1 MKTQGIFSAEYIQDL
16 LNLPQV
22 LSAKERLTHQVPFTI
37 PATEELRTALAQ
49 LGLDVRQSTIPMRW
63 IKGDTPS
70 HVDSGPS
77 AFENTFLVYLTDSP
91 GEFILDD
98 SSFPITANTAFVFPE
113 GIRHETSGTGTE
125 PRLLLGPMNEFA
137 QAVGATASRYY
148 STFTEASTQSGTPLE
163 YGGYTVITVSG
174 ITSWRIGSW
183 TGAGAPPSG
192 VYSTGYD
199 LFTLGNY
206 SYYLY
211 PAAPC
216 LLEGT
221 TVLCHIDGK
230 DTYVPIET
238 ILPGTLVVTPTGNKR
253 VELIGKGSVFNRG
266 DSERVQDRLYRCSQ
280 RNYPQLTEDLF
291 LTGCHS
297 ILVPTLT
304 DTQRRKTQEILND
317 IFITGNTYRLLACI
331 DERAEPWV
339 SEGTYT
345 IWHLAVEDANPT
357 KNHGIYVNGGLLVE
371 TCCLKRMKSNSNLV
385 LR

>member
-1 MKTQGIFSAEYIQDL
+1 L
-16 LNLPQV
+16 
-22 LSAKERLTHQVPFTI
+22 
-37 PATEELRTALAQ
+37 
-49 LGLDVRQSTIPMRW
+49 
-63 IKGDTPS
+63 

-91 GEFILDD
+91 GEFVLGD
-98 SSFPITANTAFVFPE
+98 SAFPIAENTAFVFPE
-113 GIRHETSGTGTE
+113 GIHHETQGTGSV

-137 QAVGATASRYY
+137 QPVGVPAATYY
-148 STFTEASTQSGTPLE
+148 SNFTDASTQTGIPLGFGD
-163 YGGYTVITVSG
+163 YFITTVSG
-174 ITSWRIGSW
+174 ITSWRIGGW
-183 TGAGAPPSG
+183 DGVGAPPDG

-199 LFTLGNY
+199 LTTLGSEY
-206 SYYLY
+206 HYYLY

-221 TVLCHIDGK
+221 TVLCHKDGK

-304 DTQRRKTQEILND
+304 DTQRRKTQDILND
-317 IFITGNTYRLLACI
+317 IFITGDKYRLLACI
-331 DERAEPWV
+331 DERAEPWI

-371 TCCLKRMKSNSNLV
+371 TCCLKRMKTNSNLV
-385 LR
+385 LQ